1 MGISLNHNDSQD
13 EKGSYPELDKTLFE
27 LLLSE
32 AVAWLFDQTGTRID
46 DFATS
51 QRIGSCKFLH
61 V

>member
-1 MGISLNHNDSQD
+1 MNHNDSQD
-13 EKGSYPELDKTLFE
+13 EKGSYPMMDKTLFE

-32 AVAWLFDQTGTRID
+32 AVAWLFDQTGTWID
-46 DFATS
+46 DFAAS